1 MLELFIHNER
11 HIHTHINTIKIF
23 FLGNWIVIMVLFN
36 IKDII
41 SAVIKDL
48 ERKEIL
54 EREENSER
62 KECTL

>member
-1 MLELFIHNER
+1 
-11 HIHTHINTIKIF
+11 
-23 FLGNWIVIMVLFN
+23 MVLFN